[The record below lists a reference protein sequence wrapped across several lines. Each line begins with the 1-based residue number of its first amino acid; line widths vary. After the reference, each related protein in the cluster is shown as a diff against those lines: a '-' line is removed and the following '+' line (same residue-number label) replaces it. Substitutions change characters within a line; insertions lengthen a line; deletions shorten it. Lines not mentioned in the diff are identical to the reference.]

1 MMDKRPLVI
10 YHGGCRD
17 GFCASWVCRHA
28 MMSNGMVPEFYEG
41 FYGKSP
47 PSVAG
52 RDVVIVDF
60 SYPPPVMEQIAA
72 ECASLLVLDHHKT
85 AEEALRGFG
94 DGNEKVTVV
103 FDMNRSG
110 AGLALDHYFPGQRDR
125 PLWWLVNY
133 VEDRDL
139 WRQSLPEYTAVS
151 AYIGTIPFGF
161 YDWDCAAEQPLD
173 KVVVAGQ
180 AVEAKV
186 RQYIKEVC
194 KNSHRTVFDGYDVP
208 IVNAPQ
214 VDISELVGFMANG
227 ETFAIGWWFGNGVF
241 NYSLRSKGDFD
252 VSRIAKAH
260 GGGGHKNAA
269 GFQSPTII
277 HTWERV

>member
-1 MMDKRPLVI
+1 MGPLVI

-17 GFCASWVCRHA
+17 GFCAAWVCYHA
-28 MMSNGMVPEFYEG
+28 FTSKGRSPEFHEG
-41 FYGKSP
+41 FYGQP
-47 PSVAG
+47 PPDVTG

-60 SYPPPVMEQIAA
+60 SYPREQMDAIAA
-72 ECASLLVLDHHKT
+72 QAATLLVLDHHKT
-85 AEEALRGFG
+85 AEAALAGWSPPG
-94 DGNEKVTVV
+94 ATVV
-103 FDMNRSG
+103 FDMQRSG
-110 AGLALDHYFPGQRDR
+110 AGLALDHFFPGSRNQ

-139 WRQSLPEYTAVS
+139 WRQALPEYAAVS
-151 AYIGTIPFGF
+151 AYIGTIPFHWF
-161 YDWDCAAEQPLD
+161 DWDHAAEQPIED
-173 KVVVAGQ
+173 AIVAGR

-186 RQYIKEVC
+186 HQYIKEVR
-194 KNSHRTVFDGYDVP
+194 KNSERVTFEGYDVP

-227 ETFAIGWWFGNGVF
+227 ETFAMGWWRGHGVF

-252 VSRIAKAH
+252 VSELAKRY

-269 GFQSPTII
+269 GFQSPRLL
-277 HTWERV
+277 HWETP